1 MPGPGLSEIRVRMYQ
16 VGFGD
21 CFLVSFAYDG
31 AFADGRRDRQVLIDF
46 GTRRAATGVSAQD
59 VARKIAEHSGGRL
72 DVVVVTHRHQDHLSA
87 FGQAGIPALLTANA
101 APSLVVRSW
110 TEDPEIAADATAPPA
125 PTPPGG
131 HALATEAR
139 DDGKPGPDSA
149 RFVRTLAAAQQFGQA
164 LNDSLAAAPDVDV
177 GNQLGILGALQMPNG
192 DAVQTLQ
199 DWADAGK
206 GTYLFYGAPSGIEDV
221 VPGITVK
228 VLGPP
233 TVEQHPEVITQRESD
248 SAEFWMLYKGLVQ
261 RVDPLDLVRQL
272 TQAGR
277 TAAAAQPTAD
287 AGASPEAPQ
296 SAASRDMGPVGP
308 VRWLTERMGRQ
319 QLNSL
324 LRIARTMDDVLNNT
338 SVILLFEADGPM
350 GTTRMLFPGDA
361 QIENWEYAL
370 KVADEKEEN
379 LARLA
384 QLDLYKVGHHG
395 SRNAT
400 PHTLFDLWRPPEEG
414 GRRMAALMSTKP
426 GVFGKSEATAVPRST
441 LIEALGARTT
451 LYSTDTLSPATPWHE
466 VVADLAAGTSFRLVP
481 PA

>member
-31 AFADGRRDRQVLIDF
+31 AFGDGRRDRQILIDF
-46 GTRRAATGVSAQD
+46 GTRRAVTGVSAQD
-59 VARKIAEHSGGRL
+59 VARRIAEHSGGRL

-110 TEDPEIAADATAPPA
+110 TEDPEVAADATAPRA
-125 PTPPGG
+125 PTPAGDQ
-131 HALATEAR
+131 ALATEAKG
-139 DDGKPGPDSA
+139 DGKPGQDSA

-199 DWADAGK
+199 DWAEAAK
-206 GTYLFYGAPSGIEDV
+206 ATYLFYGAPSGIEDV
-221 VPGITVK
+221 VPGVTVK

-233 TVEQHPEVITQRESD
+233 TVEQHPEVTTQRESD
-248 SAEFWMLYKGLVQ
+248 AAEFWMLYKGLVQ
-261 RVDPLDLVRQL
+261 RVYPLDLVRQL

-277 TAAAAQPTAD
+277 TTAAAQPAAD
-287 AGASPEAPQ
+287 AGPSPEAPQ
-296 SAASRDMGPVGP
+296 SGASRDMGPVGP

-338 SVILLFEADGPM
+338 SVILLFEAEGPN

-370 KVADEKEEN
+370 KVADDKDEN

-414 GRRMAALMSTKP
+414 GRPMTALMSTKP

-441 LIEALGARTT
+441 LVEALGARTT
-451 LYSTDTLSPATPWHE
+451 LYSTDTLSPAMPWHE
-466 VVADLAAGTSFRLVP
+466 VVADFAAGTSFRLVKP
-481 PA
+481 V